1 MASAGNQTD
10 PAVLE
15 AFDTMIAAVT
25 GVERKGRTMPYVSI
39 NGNMFGMINHA
50 SAIGLRL
57 SDRDKPA
64 FVLAGATP
72 FEGTPGYINKD
83 YLSVPASLFGDAKA
97 LQTWFRLSY
106 NYASKLTPKP
116 TVAR

>member
-1 MASAGNQTD
+1 MAAENHTD
-10 PAVLE
+10 PEVLK
-15 AFDTMIAAVT
+15 AFDTMIAAVK
-25 GVERKGRTMPYVSI
+25 GVERKGKSMPYVSI

-50 SAIGLRL
+50 SVIGLRL
-57 SDRDKPA
+57 ANRDKAA
-64 FVLAGATP
+64 FLLIGGTQ

-83 YLSVPASLFGDAKA
+83 YLGVPSPLYGDSKA

-106 NYASKLTPKP
+106 TYASKLTPKP

>member
-1 MASAGNQTD
+1 MAAENHTD
-10 PAVLE
+10 PEVLK
-15 AFDTMIAAVT
+15 AFDTMIAAVK
-25 GVERKGRTMPYVSI
+25 GVERKGKTMPYVSI
-39 NGNMFGMINHA
+39 YGNMFGMINHA
-50 SAIGLRL
+50 SVIGIRL
-57 SDRDKPA
+57 ADRDKVA
-64 FVLAGATP
+64 FKLAGAMP

-83 YLSVPASLFGDAKA
+83 YLGVPAALYGDSKA